1 VHPVKTEVLLIRA
14 GAAALPLLLIVVQVE
29 AVVLDQADAEQT
41 QVRPELVHQLVL
53 AAVGGSRRGEVELPA
68 EDRREDVKLL
78 MIEAEGG
85 RRQGRPAATTAAP
98 ATAAAAAADGGTTDG
113 TDAARTGTPGTSG
126 QVVSQ
131 DDAGVT
137 WSR

>member
-1 VHPVKTEVLLIRA
+1 M
-14 GAAALPLLLIVVQVE
+14 VE
-29 AVVLDQADAEQT
+29 A
-41 QVRPELVHQLVL
+41 
-53 AAVGGSRRGEVELPA
+53 
-68 EDRREDVKLL
+68 K
-78 MIEAEGG
+78 GG
-85 RRQGRPAATTAAP
+85 RRQGRAAAAA

-131 DDAGVT
+131 GDAGVS